1 MKKKFQL
8 RLFSH
13 NWTGLSKKFILK
25 NKNFCLLLFLQFLF
39 ITAFS
44 QSIITGSVKDSKDE
58 VLEGVSVTIKGLQN
72 GVVTNAKGR
81 YSLDVPAGSDTLI
94 FSYVGY
100 LTQHIAINNRSS
112 IDVTMQENAASLQG
126 VVVIGYG
133 TQSNVTTTTAV
144 SKLDTK
150 VLQNVP
156 LGNAQSALQGTIAG
170 VRVES
175 GSGQPGAAPSVI
187 IRGGTSINNP
197 GGATPLYIVDGVIRE
212 NIDGINSSDIES
224 MQVLKDAA
232 STAIYGARAS
242 NGVVILTTKS
252 GKAGRT
258 SINYRYSLGFSHM
271 AKKYNLL
278 SARDYIYYSR
288 LGIAA
293 TGEKHPERLP
303 QLTSANGYGIGNDLT
318 NNTAFTTQYLTP
330 ENQYKLSE
338 GWQSMPDPLDSS
350 KTIIFQNT
358 DWQDILYRTGIT
370 NDHYLSFSG
379 GSDKATFD
387 LSLGATSIQ
396 GIAINTDFKRY
407 TINFNGKL
415 QVKKNISVFGGLN
428 FSRSSDNE
436 VYNESQIFG
445 RSAASPPTQ
454 KLYFEDGTL
463 APGLNSSLGNPLY
476 FLSRTN
482 NNNSTNNITL
492 SGGLTWDI
500 LPGLSFQPTASMLY
514 IVGDRNNFQK
524 SYLNGPTSLITSRNA
539 SGAYTKW
546 DQQQLD
552 AVFHY
557 HKVLG
562 ESNNLQAVLGTS
574 YFNRKN
580 SSLSATGSGAATDL
594 IPTLNAA
601 ALPLTVYS
609 SATQQVIEGY
619 FGRVIY
625 DYAKKYLLSVS
636 ARYDGASN
644 LGDKNKWGLFPG
656 VSAGW
661 NIYKENFWKSPLN
674 INRLKLRGSYG
685 VTGNLG
691 NLSDYQAQ
699 GQYSV
704 GPIYQGVAAVE
715 YTGLANQALRW
726 EQSKTFDLGF
736 DAGVFQDRISLTF
749 DYYRR
754 VTSNLLTSL
763 PLPYSTGFSS
773 ILTNYGSLENKGI
786 EAELSASIVKTKDFN
801 WDLSFN
807 FSHTQNKIL
816 HLPNNGNVNNRV
828 GGYNVFDPK
837 SKQYTYLGGLQ
848 EGGQMGDLYG
858 FQFLSVYPTDAAAAA
873 GPYDVLVAGSNKSKS
888 GGDISWLDVDKNDT
902 IDRRDMVYM
911 GNIFPKWTGGF
922 SSTVSYKGLSLYVRC
937 DFATGHTIYNYMRAS
952 LDGQFVGATNS
963 TTDIL
968 KSWLKQGDQTNVPR
982 YYWADQVAEANYW
995 RGDPRSGNQG
1005 GSQNFEKGDYLAIRE
1020 VTLSYNIPSNL
1031 FGKIGLSNL
1040 RVYATGNNLKYF
1052 TKYSGY
1058 SPEEGGLDIGR
1069 YPIPRNFIFGVN
1081 VTF

>member
-1 MKKKFQL
+1 MEKKL
-8 RLFSH
+8 PPRGYSRRLICLFT
-13 NWTGLSKKFILK
+13 NLFGSKPIFIL
-25 NKNFCLLLFLQFLF
+25 LFMQLCFLGVF
-39 ITAFS
+39 AQ
-44 QSIITGSVKDSKDE
+44 QSVTGTVHDSKGE
-58 VLEGVSVTIKGLQN
+58 VLQGVSITVKGSQVGATTNTKGHYSINVPDQN
-72 GVVTNAKGR
+72 A
-81 YSLDVPAGSDTLI
+81 SLI

-100 LTQHIAINNRSS
+100 VTQEIAVAGRST
-112 IDVTMQENAASLQG
+112 IDVIMQENAASMQG

-133 TQSNVTTTTAV
+133 TQSNTTTTTAI
-144 SKLDTK
+144 SKLDNK

-170 VRVES
+170 VRVETV
-175 GSGQPGAAPSVI
+175 SGQPGAAPSVI

-224 MQVLKDAA
+224 LQVLKDAA

-258 SINYRYSLGFSHM
+258 SINYKYSIGISNV

-278 SARDYIYYSR
+278 SARDFIYYSR
-288 LGIAA
+288 LGVAA
-293 TGEKHPERLP
+293 TGEKHPERLST
-303 QLTSANGYGIGNDLT
+303 LTSAGGYGTGNDLT

-338 GWQSMPDPLDSS
+338 GWESMPDPLDSS

-358 DWQDILYRTGIT
+358 DWQDVLYRTGIT

-379 GSDKATFD
+379 GSEKATFD

-428 FSRSSDNE
+428 FSRLSDNE
-436 VYNESQIFG
+436 VYSENSIFG

-482 NNNSTNNITL
+482 NNNTTNNITL
-492 SGGLTWDI
+492 SGGLKWDL
-500 LPGLSFQPTASMLY
+500 LPGLTFEPTASLLY
-514 IVGDRNNFQK
+514 IVGDKNNFQK

-546 DQQQLD
+546 DQEQVD

-562 ESNNLQAVLGTS
+562 EANDIQAVLGTS

-580 SSLSATGSGAATDL
+580 TSLSASGSGAATDL
-594 IPTLNAA
+594 IPTLNAS
-601 ALPLTVYS
+601 ALPLAVSS
-609 SATQQVIEGY
+609 SATQQIIEGY

-661 NIYKENFWKSPLN
+661 NIYKESFWNNPAKV
-674 INRLKLRGSYG
+674 NRLKLRASYG

-726 EQSKTFDLGF
+726 EQSKTFDAGL
-736 DAGVFQDRISLTF
+736 DAGIFEDRISLTF

-786 EAELSASIVKTKDFN
+786 EAELSAMIIKTKDVN
-801 WDLSFN
+801 WNLSFN
-807 FSHTQNKIL
+807 FSHTSNKIL
-816 HLPNNGNVNNRV
+816 SLPNNGNKNNRV
-828 GGYNVFDPK
+828 GGYLVYDRK
-837 SKQYTYLGGLQ
+837 LGDYTYLGGLQ
-848 EGGQMGDLYG
+848 EGGRLGDLYG
-858 FQFLSVYPTDAAAAA
+858 FQFLSVYPTDADAAA
-873 GPYDVLVAGSNKSKS
+873 GPYDVLVAGSNKTKS
-888 GGDISWLDVDKNDT
+888 GGDVNWLDVDKNDT
-902 IDRRDMVYM
+902 IDRRDMIYM

-952 LDGQFVGATNS
+952 LDGQFVGSTNS

-968 KSWLKQGDQTNVPR
+968 KSWLHQGDHTNVPR
-982 YYWADQVAEANYW
+982 YYWADQVADANYW
-995 RGDPRSGNQG
+995 RADPRSGNQG
-1005 GSQNFEKGDYLAIRE
+1005 SSVNFEKGDYLAIRE
-1020 VTLSYNIPSNL
+1020 VTLSYTIPSSLYN
-1031 FGKIGLSNL
+1031 KIGIDNL
-1040 RVYATGNNLKYF
+1040 RVYATGSNLKYF

-1058 SPEEGGLDIGR
+1058 SPEEGGLDTGR
-1069 YPIPRNFIFGVN
+1069 YPIPRSFIFGVN